1 MGRLFVF
8 MMGVAVL
15 LSFGPYVL
23 PLLLGAAA
31 MVAFVVGA
39 IEYATATISG
49 FTPLGPIAHLRI
61 DPPEQTEEGPDPAY
75 VSYFAGPILLD
86 YQQVLRR
93 TLVQVWAKVVGSF
106 DPRKVGQT
114 PSLVQRVWLWV
125 RRSMLWKLFTVPTA
139 VAATAGLVAGAGIA
153 LGFVGVISV
162 VFAVLLVLF
171 VLGAVLTGGASRLLE
186 LAVLF
191 ARGITVECPTCH
203 VRATRPVYQC
213 PNESC
218 HATHRR
224 LLPGRSGVLRRTCR
238 CRQTLPTLLAGGK
251 AKLPAFCAEC
261 SSPLPIKGL
270 SAPTVH
276 IPVVAGPQ
284 AGKSVFMQIAVS
296 RLMLLGDGFE
306 FADPDAMAQF
316 ERNLKIGVTDDPKR
330 ALKTVVARPR
340 AYNVF
345 VGKDGSLARRL
356 LYLYDP
362 AGEILESADQ
372 LAEAQFLRFTKGV
385 VFIVD
390 PFALRQ
396 VRSASDRATLGEIRA
411 SNTAPREVL
420 ERFRD
425 SLRERMSADKT
436 GRINLSV
443 AVVVTKADGLLDLS
457 GVRHPYAGLDHVD
470 RETRSQA
477 VQDWFGEMGQRDIV
491 SSLANNFARV
501 SYFVVSYQD
510 AREVTRHESGGTAV
524 FNDDPAQPL
533 LWLLHRKER

>member
-1 MGRLFVF
+1 MGRLILFG
-8 MMGVAVL
+8 MGVTVL
-15 LSFGPYVL
+15 LVFGPYVL
-23 PLLLGAAA
+23 PLLLGLAA

-49 FTPLGPIAHLRI
+49 FTPFGPIGHLRI
-61 DPPEQTEEGPDPAY
+61 DPPEQSDDGLDPAY

-86 YQQVLRR
+86 YRQVLRR
-93 TLVQVWAKVVGSF
+93 TYAQVWAKVVGSL
-106 DPRKVGQT
+106 DMNKVGQT
-114 PSLVQRVWLWV
+114 RSLVHRVWLWV
-125 RRSMLWKLFTVPTA
+125 RDSLIWKLFTVPVGA
-139 VAATAGLVAGAGIA
+139 AATLGLVAGAGIA

-162 VFAVLLVLF
+162 VFAVLLMLF
-171 VLGAVLTGGASRLLE
+171 VVGAVLTGGGSRLLE

-191 ARGITVECPTCH
+191 VRGITLECPTCH

-213 PNESC
+213 PNDSC
-218 HATHRR
+218 RATHRR

-251 AKLPAFCAEC
+251 AKLAAFCAEC

-306 FADPDAMAQF
+306 FADPMAMAEF
-316 ERNLKIGVTDDPKR
+316 EKNLKIGVTDDPKR

-345 VGKDGSLARRL
+345 VGREGSLARRL

-385 VFIVD
+385 VFVVD

-396 VRSASDRATLGEIRA
+396 VRSSIDRAMLGEVRA

-425 SLRERMSADKT
+425 SLRERMSTDKT
-436 GRINLSV
+436 GRIDLSV
-443 AVVVTKADGLLDLS
+443 AVVVTKADGLLALS
-457 GVRHPYAGLDHVD
+457 GVRHPYAGLEYAD

-477 VQDWFGEMGQRDIV
+477 AQDWFADMGQRDIV
-491 SSLANNFARV
+491 STLANNFTRV

-510 AREVTRHESGGTAV
+510 AREVTRHESAGTAV

-533 LWLLHRKER
+533 LWLLRRKER